1 MALVQVFSRSFS
13 MTKLMV
19 DASMAKKLTGLQGSV
34 LLCDPAGKVLGRVV
48 PPSPY
53 DDVVVPFTEDELRQA
68 EEESEEYS
76 LPQVLAELEK
86 P

>member
-1 MALVQVFSRSFS
+1 

-19 DASMAKKLTGLQGSV
+19 DASMAKKLMGIKNSV

-53 DDVVVPFTEDELRQA
+53 DDVVVPFSEDEIRQA
-68 EEESEEYS
+68 EEETEEY
-76 LPQVLAELEK
+76 PLAEILAKLEK
-86 P
+86 Q